1 MKFSAIAI
9 AVAAMSAGVNG
20 FAVNNRAAS
29 CAVRNVSLSLID
41 WFVSHLLMNQ
51 LSPAFGLRIEAS

>member
-29 CAVRNVSLSLID
+29 FAVRNVSLSLID
-41 WFVSHLLMNQ
+41 WFVSRLLMNQ
-51 LSPAFGLRIEAS
+51 L